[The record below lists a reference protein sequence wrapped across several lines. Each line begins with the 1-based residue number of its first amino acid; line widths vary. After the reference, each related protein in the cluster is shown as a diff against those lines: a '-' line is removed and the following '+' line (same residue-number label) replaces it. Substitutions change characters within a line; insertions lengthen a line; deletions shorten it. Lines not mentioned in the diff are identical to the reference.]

1 MAQGIRG
8 KPHTGRAKRTSVKK
22 AESKEQSLKSKL
34 NSTKEAIS
42 KAQKSLRKYTK
53 LAKEAKS
60 STQKQKY
67 ERLANTSSKNLKA
80 SKKRLDRL
88 ESKHKT
94 AKSKSNKL
102 KTQKGDMN
110 AIKDRISEQ
119 ANKWTNEGKMALYR
133 TDGVGSVIFFAPTE
147 TESESNQTNVTS
159 WAVDKGAPR
168 SSYARVSSKTISLSG
183 LITGETQAEA
193 LEKWRQLRSWHSNH
207 NELTFQGDIYYKH
220 FIMSQLDRQYTGLKD
235 NIEVTM
241 TLTFVRAAEITTSK
255 GKTSKKKKSKSSKT
269 TTDSR
274 NKNYTAITIK
284 GGDTLYKLSKKYGK
298 SVKWLAKV
306 NKIKDPNKII
316 AGKKIR
322 VK

>member
-1 MAQGIRG
+1 MPDIRG
-8 KPHTGRAKRTSVKK
+8 KPLRGRAKRTAVKK
-22 AESKEQSLKSKL
+22 AESKEKSLKAQLDSAKDAV
-34 NSTKEAIS
+34 NN
-42 KAQKSLRKYTK
+42 AQKSLRKYEK
-53 LAKEAKS
+53 LAKSAKT
-60 STQKQKY
+60 STQRSKY
-67 ERLANTSSKNLKA
+67 ERMAKTSKKNVKA
-80 SKKRLDRL
+80 SKKRYDRL
-88 ESKHKT
+88 KAKHKKANT
-94 AKSKSNKL
+94 KSKKL
-102 KTQKGDMN
+102 TTKKGDMS
-110 AIKDRISEQ
+110 AIKSRIEEQ
-119 ANKWTNEGKMALYR
+119 RNKWTNEGKMALYR
-133 TDGVGSVIFFAPTE
+133 TDGVGSAIFFAPTE

>member
-1 MAQGIRG
+1 MPDIRG

-80 SKKRLDRL
+80 SKKRLDRF

-119 ANKWTNEGKMALYR
+119 TNKWTNKGKMALYR
-133 TDGVGSVIFFAPTE
+133 TDGVGSAIFSP
-147 TESESNQTNVTS
+147 QLKR
-159 WAVDKGAPR
+159 KGEGIKRILLPGPGEKGQPVPGI
-168 SSYARVSSKTISLSG
+168 ARVP
-183 LITGETQAEA
+183 
-193 LEKWRQLRSWHSNH
+193 
-207 NELTFQGDIYYKH
+207 
-220 FIMSQLDRQYTGLKD
+220 
-235 NIEVTM
+235 
-241 TLTFVRAAEITTSK
+241 
-255 GKTSKKKKSKSSKT
+255 
-269 TTDSR
+269 
-274 NKNYTAITIK
+274 
-284 GGDTLYKLSKKYGK
+284 
-298 SVKWLAKV
+298 VKPV
-306 NKIKDPNKII
+306 P
-316 AGKKIR
+316 
-322 VK
+322 